1 MDDMPHTDGSQP
13 DPAFRRF
20 AAGCAYLVGVG
31 GFAYAVAFVALL
43 RGSGEPAAV
52 ASAAFLLLGGVL
64 ATPVLVAVYTIL
76 RPTSPGMALW
86 ALAIG
91 LAGSIGS
98 AIHGGFD
105 LANLI
110 NEPAGSGGGFPNAV
124 DPRGLLTFGFA
135 AVGTAAV
142 AWLIL
147 RGRRL
152 PRRIGLIAIVLA
164 ALLLVIYLGRLVLLD
179 PEHPVLLAAAVA
191 TGFVVSPLWWI
202 WLGAELRRAGNE
214 TDPTPT

>member
-1 MDDMPHTDGSQP
+1 MDDRPNTGIREL
-13 DPAFRRF
+13 DPAFRAF
-20 AAGCAYLVGVG
+20 AAGCAFVVGVG
-31 GFAYAVAFVALL
+31 GFAYAIAFVAVL
-43 RGSGEPAAV
+43 RGSGEPAAL
-52 ASAAFLLLGGVL
+52 ASAAFLLIGGLL
-64 ATPVLVAVYTIL
+64 ATPVLVAVYLIL
-76 RPTSPGMALW
+76 APTSPGMALW
-86 ALAIG
+86 ALTIG
-91 LAGSIGS
+91 LAGAIGS

-147 RGRRL
+147 RGGRL
-152 PRRIGLIAIVLA
+152 PRRLGLVAAVLT
-164 ALLLVIYLGRLVLLD
+164 ALLLLIYLGRLVLLD
-179 PEHPVLLAAAVA
+179 PEHPVLLVAAIA

-202 WLGAELRRAGNE
+202 SLGVELRQVNRVPIE
-214 TDPTPT
+214 T

>member
-1 MDDMPHTDGSQP
+1 M
-13 DPAFRRF
+13 FRRF
-20 AAGCAYLVGVG
+20 AAWCALVVGVG
-31 GFAYAVAFVALL
+31 GFAYAAAFVAVL

-52 ASAAFLLLGGVL
+52 ASAVFLLIGGLL
-64 ATPVLVAVYTIL
+64 ATPVLVAVYLIL

-86 ALAIG
+86 ALTIALTG
-91 LAGSIGS
+91 AIGS

-142 AWLIL
+142 AWLIR
-147 RGRRL
+147 RGGRL
-152 PRRIGLIAIVLA
+152 PGKLGLVAAVLA

-179 PEHPVLLAAAVA
+179 PEHPILLVAALA
-191 TGFVVSPLWWI
+191 TGFVVNPLWWS
-202 WLGAELRRAGNE
+202 WLGVELRKG
-214 TDPTPT
+214 P